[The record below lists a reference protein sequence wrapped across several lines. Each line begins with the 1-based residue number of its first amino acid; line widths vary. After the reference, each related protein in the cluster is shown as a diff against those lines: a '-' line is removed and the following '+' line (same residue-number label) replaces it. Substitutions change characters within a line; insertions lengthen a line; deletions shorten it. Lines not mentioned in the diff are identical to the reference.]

1 MNRKWMALFLCLFLL
16 VSLVAAGSTHQTG
29 EAPQTV
35 TVEITEQGFQPES
48 LKLKANVA
56 ARITFVRRTDATCAK
71 EVMIKDYDIKKK
83 LLLNEPVVVELTPK
97 KSDFT
102 YTCGMNMLRGKVI
115 VQ

>member
-1 MNRKWMALFLCLFLL
+1 MNRKLIASFLCLFLL
-16 VSLVAAGSTHQTG
+16 ASLVAAASLRQAND
-29 EAPQTV
+29 APQAV

-48 LKLKANVA
+48 LNLKANVP
-56 ARITFVRRTDATCAK
+56 ARITFVRRTDTTCAK
-71 EVMIKDYDIKKK
+71 EVVIEDYDIKKK
-83 LLLNEPVVVELTPK
+83 LPLNEPVVVELTPK